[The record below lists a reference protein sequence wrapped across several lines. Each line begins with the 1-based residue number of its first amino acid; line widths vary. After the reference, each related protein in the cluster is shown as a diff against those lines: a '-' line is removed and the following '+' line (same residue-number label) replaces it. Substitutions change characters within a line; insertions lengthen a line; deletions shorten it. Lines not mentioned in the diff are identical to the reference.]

1 MAAGG
6 CNIGKAR
13 MAEKPLLWGL
23 LPADKIYLAIIY
35 FSNYLTI
42 YLFLWR
48 QPKCME

>member
-13 MAEKPLLWGL
+13 MAEKPLLRGL
-23 LPADKIYLAIIY
+23 PVDKIYLAITY

-42 YLFLWR
+42 YLFL

>member
-1 MAAGG
+1 MAARG

-13 MAEKPLLWGL
+13 MAEKPLLRG
-23 LPADKIYLAIIY
+23 LPANKIYLAITY

-42 YLFLWR
+42 YLFL

>member
-13 MAEKPLLWGL
+13 MAEKPLLRG
-23 LPADKIYLAIIY
+23 LPALAITY

-42 YLFLWR
+42 YLFL

>member
-13 MAEKPLLWGL
+13 MAEKPLLRGL
-23 LPADKIYLAIIY
+23 LPADKIYLAIIH

>member
-13 MAEKPLLWGL
+13 MAEKPVLRG
-23 LPADKIYLAIIY
+23 LPADTMYLAITY

-42 YLFLWR
+42 YLFL